1 MKKLLAVLGIS
12 TAVLLGLIA
21 YLTLGQDK
29 PAPSAEKTRVAVEVT
44 PIAKVEAVTESKPSV
59 TAAARA
65 AEEPVEDLLIE
76 EEEQQWDESLEEEQA
91 TEVPELAAGVVAHD
105 ELSYAYST
113 LTDGERKI
121 YDEIFAGIVNFMENV
136 PVSTTDPAV
145 LDKVFNCVLMDHPE
159 IFYINGYRYTK
170 YTRGD
175 VIKRIVFSASYVY
188 DKAEAAS
195 IAADIDTVA
204 QGIILNVSADASD
217 YDKVKYIYDT
227 IVRQTEYDV
236 AAPDN
241 QNVISVLLNKRS
253 VCQGYA
259 KTLQLLLLKLN
270 VPCSLVTGT
279 VKEDQRHAWN
289 VVKADGEWYYVD
301 VTWGDALYVLDEES
315 EGEVIVPDVNY
326 EYLMVPYAEISKTHR
341 AEPVTKLPECVS
353 MNDNYYV
360 REGLYFTDYDPERLR
375 AAFDRAI
382 ASGEGCI
389 VLKCSD
395 PSVYARM
402 YAELVDGQH
411 IFDYIDGSD
420 VSYSSNDEMCKL
432 LFALKR

>member
-12 TAVLLGLIA
+12 MAVLLGLIA
-21 YLTLGQDK
+21 YYAMGTDR
-29 PAPSAEKTRVAVEVT
+29 PAPSGDKPRVAVEVT
-44 PIAKVEAVTESKPSV
+44 PIAEAVAVTEEKPVV

-65 AEEPVEDLLIE
+65 DEAPVEDLLVE
-76 EEEQQWDESLEEEQA
+76 EEEAQWDESLD
-91 TEVPELAAGVVAHD
+91 AGQTDETAPDAGIVSHD

-113 LTDGERKI
+113 LSDTERRI
-121 YDEIFAGIVNFMENV
+121 YDEVYAGIVSFTENV
-136 PVSTTDPAV
+136 PVSTTDPSV
-145 LDKVFNCVLMDHPE
+145 LDKVFNCVLTDHPE
-159 IFYINGYRYTK
+159 IFYVNGYRYTK
-170 YTRGD
+170 YTSRD

-188 DKAEAAS
+188 DKGESAS

-204 QGIILNVSADASD
+204 QGIILNVSPDASD
-217 YDKVKYIYDT
+217 YDKIKYIYDT
-227 IVRQTEYDV
+227 IVRQTEYDID
-236 AAPDN
+236 AADN

-259 KTLQLLLLKLN
+259 KTMQLLLLRLGI
-270 VPCSLVTGT
+270 PCSLVTGT

-289 VVKADGEWYYVD
+289 VVKADGEWYYAD

-326 EYLMVPYAEISKTHR
+326 DYLLVPYSEISKTHR
-341 AEPVTKLPECVS
+341 AEPVTLLPECIS

-360 REGLYFTDYDPERLR
+360 REGLYFTDYDTEQLR
-375 AAFDRAI
+375 NAFDRA
-382 ASGEGCI
+382 AAAGESCV